1 MPFNIAEFNAA
12 VSKSGIAQTS
22 HFEGWILGG
31 PGSHQKSAGGISP
44 LAGLEQGMRFRIE
57 SLNMP
62 GRTLTTLD
70 QNYHGPSRAIPYR
83 FTQQPVSLSIILSK
97 DMREREV
104 FMKWQDYLIGHSRND
119 INGNLGGIA
128 PFDSRYYYDGVG
140 TIQIRQYSY
149 PLGTTQYKSTYNQE
163 GADTQKL
170 PGQSA
175 TQAAG
180 PGYELQTYINL
191 LEAYPIAVNDIQLSW
206 GDEGYAKLQVE
217 IRYHRA
223 VEWNKNWGNQG
234 QLSQEATNK
243 NIAGIFKDNVGLG
256 NV

>member
-1 MPFNIAEFNAA
+1 MPFNVAEFNAA
-12 VSKSGIAQTS
+12 VSKAGIAQTS
-22 HFEGWILGG
+22 HFEGWILAG
-31 PGSHQKSAGGISP
+31 PGSHPRAAGGTPP

-70 QNYHGPSRAIPYR
+70 QNYHGPTRSIPYR

-119 INGNLGGIA
+119 INGNLGNVA

-149 PLGTTQYKSTYNQE
+149 PLGTSQYKSTYNQE
-163 GADTQKL
+163 GADMQKL
-170 PGQSA
+170 PGETA

-191 LEAYPIAVNDIQLSW
+191 LEAYPIAVNDIQMSW

-217 IRYHRA
+217 IKYHRS

-243 NIAGIFKDNVGLG
+243 DIAGLFKDNVGAG